1 MALPRVNFFYKAA
14 MQYFHR
20 PDDWSCEYTFCRQA
34 WSPGRN
40 TGTMKN
46 ISQTRIPDKNIQQWI
61 TDLGSSSESE
71 RKKARSSLIT
81 EGANAVPDLIQA
93 LSNSNRQSRME
104 VVKIFSQMRDP
115 SAAPA
120 LVRALEDEDH
130 DIRWT
135 AMKGLIAFE
144 RAGLEPLLEALI
156 KDFDSV
162 WLREGAHHILNVLKK
177 KKYLRQPC
185 LSVLQALEGVEP
197 GVTVPWAAEAA
208 WESLFGPG
216 KEQRK

>member
-1 MALPRVNFFYKAA
+1 
-14 MQYFHR
+14 
-20 PDDWSCEYTFCRQA
+20 
-34 WSPGRN
+34 
-40 TGTMKN
+40 MKN

-144 RAGLEPLLEALI
+144 RAGLEPLLEALM

>member
-1 MALPRVNFFYKAA
+1 
-14 MQYFHR
+14 
-20 PDDWSCEYTFCRQA
+20 
-34 WSPGRN
+34 
-40 TGTMKN
+40 MKI
-46 ISQTRIPDKNIQQWI
+46 ISHTHIPDKNIQQWI
-61 TDLGSSSESE
+61 TDLGSSNESE
-71 RKKARSSLIT
+71 RRKARSLLVS

-93 LSNSNRQSRME
+93 LSNGNQHTRMQ
-104 VVKIFSQMRDP
+104 VVRIFTQTRDL

-120 LVRALEDEDH
+120 LVHALEDEDH

-144 RAGLEPLLEALI
+144 RAGLEPLLQALM

-185 LSVLQALEGVEP
+185 LQVLQALEGVEP
-197 GVTVPWAAEAA
+197 EVTVAGAAEAA

>member
-1 MALPRVNFFYKAA
+1 
-14 MQYFHR
+14 
-20 PDDWSCEYTFCRQA
+20 
-34 WSPGRN
+34 
-40 TGTMKN
+40 MKN
-46 ISQTRIPDKNIQQWI
+46 ISRTRIPDKNIQQWI

-81 EGANAVPDLIQA
+81 EGANAVPDLIRA
-93 LSNSNRQSRME
+93 LSNSNRQPRME
-104 VVKIFSQMRDP
+104 VVKMFSQMRDP

-144 RAGLEPLLEALI
+144 RVGLEPLLQALM

-177 KKYLRQPC
+177 KKYLRQPS
-185 LSVLQALEGVEP
+185 LQVLQALEGVEP
-197 GVTVPWAAEAA
+197 EVTVPWAAEAA
-208 WESLFGPG
+208 WESLFGTG

>member
-1 MALPRVNFFYKAA
+1 
-14 MQYFHR
+14 
-20 PDDWSCEYTFCRQA
+20 
-34 WSPGRN
+34 
-40 TGTMKN
+40 MKSK
-46 ISQTRIPDKNIQQWI
+46 SQTRIPDKNIQQWI
-61 TDLGSSSESE
+61 TDLGSSSEPE

-104 VVKIFSQMRDP
+104 VVKIFAQTRDL

-144 RAGLEPLLEALI
+144 RVGLEPLLQALM

-216 KEQRK
+216 KEQQK

>member
-1 MALPRVNFFYKAA
+1 
-14 MQYFHR
+14 
-20 PDDWSCEYTFCRQA
+20 
-34 WSPGRN
+34 
-40 TGTMKN
+40 MKI

-61 TDLGSSSESE
+61 TDLGSSNEAE
-71 RKKARSSLIT
+71 RRKARWSLVY

-93 LSNSNRQSRME
+93 LSNGNQHTRME
-104 VVKIFSQMRDP
+104 VVRIFSQTRDL

-144 RAGLEPLLEALI
+144 RAGLEPLLEALM

-177 KKYLRQPC
+177 KRYLRQPS
-185 LSVLQALEGVEP
+185 LQVLQALEGVEP
-197 GVTVPWAAEAA
+197 EVTVPWAAEAA